1 MNTRNSTVYSR
12 IHDTENQIF
21 ILSSDDSELED
32 FEAKF
37 TPKFIQEASESLED
51 ARVARN
57 NSKVVGRSSR
67 GRLENILKI
76 PLDVMLEIYGY
87 LEPLDILRLS
97 RTSKDLRAF
106 LMIRSNA
113 IVWRTA
119 RSNVP
124 DLPPLPFDL
133 SEPQYANLA
142 FDSYCHICMRKPC
155 EAIIWQCRVR
165 CCNKCFSSTLYSRSN
180 LHSVWKRSYAST
192 FIVFKEI
199 AQYIPY
205 VNVVPWKGPWD
216 GEDKVYFPPNVR
228 SLRHEYRRVRKGEME
243 LEDWVMQKKKAY
255 EEIMKH
261 TAACSDWQISS
272 KNKRSEELKHARS
285 RRKIAIYDKLRALG
299 WGNEVDKL
307 EAEGS
312 SLLSA
317 HRAVRQT
324 KDLTDKAWN
333 NMRPQL
339 IKLLEDQRL

>member
-1 MNTRNSTVYSR
+1 MNTRNSTAYSR

-37 TPKFIQEASESLED
+37 TPKFIQEVSESLED

-133 SEPQYANLA
+133 SEPQ
-142 FDSYCHICMRKPC
+142 
-155 EAIIWQCRVR
+155 
-165 CCNKCFSSTLYSRSN
+165 
-180 LHSVWKRSYAST
+180 SYAST

-216 GEDKVYFPPNVR
+216 GEDKVYFPPSVR

-243 LEDWVMQKKKAY
+243 LEDWVMQKKIAY

-272 KNKRSEELKHARS
+272 KNKRSEELKHTRS
-285 RRKIAIYDKLRALG
+285 RRKITIYDKLRALG
-299 WGNEVDKL
+299 WGNELDRL

-333 NMRPQL
+333 KMRPQL

>member
-37 TPKFIQEASESLED
+37 TPKFIQEESESLED

-87 LEPLDILRLS
+87 LEPIDILRLS

-113 IVWRTA
+113 IVWSTA

-142 FDSYCHICMRKPC
+142 FDSYCHNR
-155 EAIIWQCRVR
+155 
-165 CCNKCFSSTLYSRSN
+165 LYSRSN

>member
-1 MNTRNSTVYSR
+1 MNTRNSSAYSK

-37 TPKFIQEASESLED
+37 TPKFMQEESENLED

-133 SEPQYANLA
+133 SEPQYACANLVKPSFGNVA
-142 FDSYCHICMRKPC
+142 FDV
-155 EAIIWQCRVR
+155 AINVLVPRLSL
-165 CCNKCFSSTLYSRSN
+165 FSWNRLYSRSN

-272 KNKRSEELKHARS
+272 KNKRSEELKDARS

-299 WGNEVDKL
+299 WANEIDRL

-333 NMRPQL
+333 KMRPQL